1 MTFQEIA
8 AIDLDDTLLRSDG
21 TISPHTLTQ
30 LAAWQAAGRQVVI
43 ATGRPPRSIGHAL
56 PQALQTIPWICYNG
70 AEIRLQDER
79 IYDHLIPATDA
90 QTIIGQIL
98 DAHPEALIGVEIDG
112 TLFLNRTARR
122 TTPYE
127 IADLATLRQAAAK
140 ILIFDEKQQA
150 LPPLAFEIPA
160 TAQPLY
166 SARYPHFIQILAT
179 DCNKATALA
188 HLVAGMEKTLEQVV
202 AFGDDTNDV
211 EMVTLAGL
219 GIAVENAVAEVKAAA
234 DQVTATND
242 EDGVALAL
250 AQLLA

>member
-1 MTFQEIA
+1 M
-8 AIDLDDTLLRSDG
+8 
-21 TISPHTLTQ
+21 
-30 LAAWQAAGRQVVI
+30 
-43 ATGRPPRSIGHAL
+43 
-56 PQALQTIPWICYNG
+56 
-70 AEIRLQDER
+70 QDER

-179 DCNKATALA
+179 ECNKATALA
-188 HLVAGMEKTLEQVV
+188 HLMAEMGRSLEEVV

-211 EMVTLAGL
+211 EMVAAAGL
-219 GIAVENAVAEVKAAA
+219 GVAVSNAVDEVKRVAKRI
-234 DQVTATND
+234 TGTNND
-242 EDGVALAL
+242 DGVATVLAD
-250 AQLLA
+250 LLA